1 MNNST
6 ILATKNINDNLDLR
20 ILLKIIELLKIKDLE
35 KDTEKIDYLQV
46 FEVKNNILVNK
57 QEKPEN
63 RLEIQMNINSKLEL
77 KIFAIR
83 DIFKD
88 KKIWTIM
95 FADEY

>member
-63 RLEIQMNINSKLEL
+63 RLEIQMNINFKLEL